1 MGRRACLG
9 DMAWSLHSYTINV
22 CFSLQDQA
30 SKNSGINGA
39 GVLQVPSLPEEFSA
53 GVGCWGLQVPFLPE
67 ELLAGVDCW
76 EWRSISLYKF
86 VATADFHDA
95 VDGSAPKGIWEH

>member
-1 MGRRACLG
+1 MSSGHGMVIALLNHRI
-9 DMAWSLHSYTINV
+9 S

-39 GVLQVPSLPEEFSA
+39 GILQVPSLPEEFLA

-67 ELLAGVDCW
+67 ELLADVDSW
-76 EWRSISLYKF
+76 GEETLFYINLWTL
-86 VATADFHDA
+86 
-95 VDGSAPKGIWEH
+95 